1 MRGMTVL
8 SICALLLLAGCA
20 RLGGGGASSGEPSAG
35 TSGEP
40 PISIPDPLPPSP
52 EGDGSQRV
60 GPDATVFDAHG
71 VSIDHFTIGPDGHT
85 LAVYWWG
92 GNAACFGLKEVRVG
106 MERGRPIITV
116 LEGTREA
123 ARDRMCTME
132 AVLKSALVTLD
143 TPIVVDAANPDPE
156 AGEARLPDRAKQ
168 VHVGEGL
175 LDATANAVIGYQLGR
190 DGSQLDIYYVG
201 GVEDCY
207 GLAAADVDRQG
218 SGPLQVSVRE
228 GRKSD
233 AGACDDI
240 GVMKFVRVELAE
252 PLVLIAASDSEPG
265 QPAY

>member
-1 MRGMTVL
+1 MRRLMVL
-8 SICALLLLAGCA
+8 SLCALLLLAGCA
-20 RLGGGGASSGEPSAG
+20 RLGSGGASSDEPSAG

-40 PISIPDPLPPSP
+40 PIAIPDPLPPSP
-52 EGDGSQRV
+52 NGDGSQRV
-60 GPDATVFDAHG
+60 EPDATVFDAHD
-71 VSIDHFTIGPDGHT
+71 VSIDHVTIGPDARS

-106 MERGRPIITV
+106 MQRGTPIITV

-143 TPIVVDAANPDPE
+143 APIVVDAANSDPE
-156 AGEARLPDRAKQ
+156 GGEAKLPERAKQ
-168 VHVGEGL
+168 VHVTEGL
-175 LDATANAVIGYQLGR
+175 VDASSNAVISYRLGR
-190 DGSQLDIYYVG
+190 DGSQLDAYYVG

-228 GRKSD
+228 GRKPG

-240 GVMKFVRVELAE
+240 GVLKFVRVQLAE
-252 PLVLIAASDSEPG
+252 PLVVVAALDSGPG
-265 QPAY
+265 QPAH